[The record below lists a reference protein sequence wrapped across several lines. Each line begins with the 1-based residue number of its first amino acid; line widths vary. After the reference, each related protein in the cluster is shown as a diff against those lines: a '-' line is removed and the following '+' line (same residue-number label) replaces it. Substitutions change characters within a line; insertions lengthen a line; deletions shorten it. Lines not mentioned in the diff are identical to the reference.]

1 MFHELSKKLN
11 KLNLNILMN
20 SFYTMLL
27 SCYKKCVENDGNYGN
42 DVNYG
47 IDGNYGDDENEHK
60 DYEDDANS

>member
-1 MFHELSKKLN
+1 
-11 KLNLNILMN
+11 MN